1 MTLIKTART
10 DSRRVCT
17 YCTRDYSCVGSDIW
31 ERQLECKY
39 TGANSCVD
47 RLNTEVA
54 EIPLHGQ
61 CVALI
66 CCGSQLFSLLL
77 GMVREKRDGKGD
89 QKEKYF
95 VVKTNS
101 CTAKTS
107 WLF

>member
-1 MTLIKTART
+1 MSFPSSLAATFSFRK
-10 DSRRVCT
+10 
-17 YCTRDYSCVGSDIW
+17 
-31 ERQLECKY
+31 
-39 TGANSCVD
+39 
-47 RLNTEVA
+47 
-54 EIPLHGQ
+54 
-61 CVALI
+61 
-66 CCGSQLFSLLL
+66 LFSLLL